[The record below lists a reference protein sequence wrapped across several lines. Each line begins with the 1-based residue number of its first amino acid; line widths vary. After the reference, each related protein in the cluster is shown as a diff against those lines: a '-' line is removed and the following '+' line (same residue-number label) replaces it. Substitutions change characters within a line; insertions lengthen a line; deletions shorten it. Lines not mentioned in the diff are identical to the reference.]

1 MGHSVAECPTLFSRE
16 RRCDAATP
24 SRKHEVNQF
33 QSLFSREP
41 RCDFNFKL
49 QFLPMVGFNPFSAGN
64 LVATPSP
71 NTLAGTE
78 FQGLFPRTCH
88 HGARFGRHWLAL
100 IKLLQQ
106 NHSTAIARTTREMK
120 RGMLTPRHG
129 NFDTGKNASPGMGY
143 LPPRMPTTFLSLTGA
158 SFALTWQESNSAAA
172 SLARLT
178 VSGRNWP

>member
-1 MGHSVAECPTLFSRE
+1 
-16 RRCDAATP
+16 
-24 SRKHEVNQF
+24 
-33 QSLFSREP
+33 
-41 RCDFNFKL
+41 
-49 QFLPMVGFNPFSAGN
+49 
-64 LVATPSP
+64 
-71 NTLAGTE
+71 
-78 FQGLFPRTCH
+78 
-88 HGARFGRHWLAL
+88 L